1 MVTMPVLTGLKVMGY
16 GLFPGDPPGSGV
28 DQPFPAGL
36 TVIAGING
44 LGKTTLLTAILRAFT
59 GPYDLT
65 SEGAPTEMSVSMPE
79 APVKL
84 KPKPISFFKQRVADN
99 DEKASLVVTATFGA
113 KRFLVERAMSDLS
126 LSRFDIDDKPALA
139 GKNREEREASFQLA
153 LTALM
158 ELGSFT
164 DVLLVLHHVMLFQE
178 NRPGALWDENAQ
190 RQVLRA
196 LFLDK
201 DDARNV
207 ALLER
212 QVQSADSQARG
223 INSRITATEEDLKK
237 AKKLE
242 AGSEAA
248 AAQLEAEQKLLD
260 ADLVEKARIDE
271 ALANFEEER
280 RSIRLQHE
288 KAKIAREEA
297 SGAVER
303 IKYSALANLYPDMDE
318 ASRLVI
324 ARILTRA
331 KCLVCDAD
339 AASKREELE
348 ALLAKGICPACG
360 APPEEQHNVIGKYKF
375 EQAKLDAAIAA
386 SRLAQAE
393 VTAKANQLDKI
404 AVAYERTLD
413 RSIALRASIDD
424 RMALNRRLRSQLP
437 DGVTSKEIEGAL
449 MTLRRQQATY
459 LALLA
464 EHVRNLSN
472 LLAAKEELISSRA
485 TDVMRNFAELTEKLL
500 AEPARLAEVKLK
512 PRYTQAPK
520 ATGENRLSFP
530 AYKAEMVAANRPG
543 FVRRDDPSDV
553 SESQRELIDLA
564 FRLSLVRVAAPGTTA
579 TFVMETPEASL
590 DGVAMTR
597 VGKALAEFAAASDN
611 RLVVTSNLSNA
622 GLITGLFGGPSS
634 SGAETEERRK
644 RVLNLL
650 KVAAPNRA
658 LDRDRGEYEQLLEE
672 AIAGDQ

>member
-1 MVTMPVLTGLKVMGY
+1 
-16 GLFPGDPPGSGV
+16 
-28 DQPFPAGL
+28 
-36 TVIAGING
+36 
-44 LGKTTLLTAILRAFT
+44 
-59 GPYDLT
+59 
-65 SEGAPTEMSVSMPE
+65 
-79 APVKL
+79 
-84 KPKPISFFKQRVADN
+84 
-99 DEKASLVVTATFGA
+99 
-113 KRFLVERAMSDLS
+113 MSDLS
-126 LSRFDIDDKPALA
+126 LSRLEIDDEPSLV
-139 GKNREEREASFQLA
+139 GRNREEREALFQSA
-153 LTALM
+153 LTGLM

-196 LFLDK
+196 LFLNK
-201 DDARNV
+201 NDARDV
-207 ALLER
+207 AVLER

-223 INSRITATEEDLKK
+223 INARITATEEDLKK

-248 AAQLEAEQKLLD
+248 AAQLAAEQKLLD
-260 ADLVEKARIDE
+260 ADLAEKARIAE
-271 ALANFEEER
+271 ALADFEEER
-280 RSIRLQHE
+280 RYIRLQHE

-303 IKYSALANLYPDMDE
+303 IKYSALANLYPDMAE

-339 AASKREELE
+339 AAGKREELE

-375 EQAKLDAAIAA
+375 EQARLDTAIAA
-386 SRLAQAE
+386 AKLADAE
-393 VTAKANQLDKI
+393 VTAKANQLAKI

-424 RMALNRRLRSQLP
+424 RKALNRRLRSQLP
-437 DGVTSKEIEGAL
+437 DGVTSKEMEGAL
-449 MTLRRQQATY
+449 TTLRRQKATY
-459 LALLA
+459 LASLS
-464 EHVRNLSN
+464 EHVRGLSN

-485 TDVMRNFAELTEKLL
+485 TEVMSNFAELTEKLL

-512 PRYTQAPK
+512 PRYTQAPN

-564 FRLSLVRVAAPGTTA
+564 FRLSLVRVSAPGTTA
-579 TFVMETPEASL
+579 TFIMETPEASL
-590 DGVAMTR
+590 DGVAMRR

-611 RLVVTSNLSNA
+611 RLIVTSNLSNA

-634 SGAETEERRK
+634 SDAETEERRE

-658 LDRDRGEYEQLLEE
+658 LDRDRAEYDRLLEE

>member
-1 MVTMPVLTGLKVMGY
+1 MGY
-16 GLFPGDPPGSGV
+16 GLFPGDPAGSGV
-28 DQPFPAGL
+28 DQPFASGL

-44 LGKTTLLTAILRAFT
+44 LGKTTLLMAILRALT

-65 SEGAPTEMSVSMPE
+65 GDGAPAEMSVSMPE
-79 APVKL
+79 SPVRL
-84 KPKPISFFKQRVADN
+84 KAKPISFFKQRVADN
-99 DEKASLVVTATFGA
+99 AENASVILTATFGK
-113 KRFLVERAMSDLS
+113 KRFLVERALSDLS
-126 LSRFDIDDKPALA
+126 LSRFEIDDEPSLV
-139 GKNREEREASFQLA
+139 GRNRDEREAAFQ
-153 LTALM
+153 TSITDLM

-164 DVLLVLHHVMLFQE
+164 DVLLILHHVMLFQE

-201 DDARNV
+201 NDARKV

-223 INSRITATEEDLKK
+223 INARITATEDDLKK

-248 AAQLEAEQKLLD
+248 AAQLDAEQKLLD
-260 ADLVEKARIDE
+260 ADMIEKNRFDDMLVE
-271 ALANFEEER
+271 FEEQR
-280 RSIRLQHE
+280 RSMRLQHE

-303 IKYSALANLYPDMDE
+303 IKYSALANLYPDMEE

-339 AASKREELE
+339 AVGKREELE
-348 ALLAKGICPACG
+348 ALLSKGMCPACG

-386 SRLAQAE
+386 ARLADTE
-393 VTAKANQLDKI
+393 VSAKASELDQIAIAYDRALDK
-404 AVAYERTLD
+404 
-413 RSIALRASIDD
+413 SIALRTSIDD
-424 RMALNRRLRSQLP
+424 RKSLNRRLRSQLP
-437 DGVTSKEIEGAL
+437 DGVASKEIEGAL
-449 MTLRRQQATY
+449 ITLRRQHAGFTAS
-459 LALLA
+459 LS
-464 EHVRNLSN
+464 EHVRDLST
-472 LLAAKEELISSRA
+472 LLADKEELISSRA
-485 TDVMRNFAELTEKLL
+485 AEVMRNFTDLTKTLL
-500 AEPARLAEVKLK
+500 AEPAQLAEVKLR
-512 PRYTQAPK
+512 PRYTQAPR

-564 FRLSLVRVAAPGTTA
+564 FRLSLVRVAAPGTSA

-590 DGVAMTR
+590 DGVAMSR
-597 VGKALAEFAAASDN
+597 VGRALAEFAAVSDN
-611 RLVVTSNLSNA
+611 RLIVTSNLSNA
-622 GLITGLFGGPSS
+622 GLITGLFGGASS
-634 SGAETEERRK
+634 SNAETAARRK

-650 KVAAPNRA
+650 KVAAPNTA
-658 LDRDRGEYEQLLEE
+658 LDLNRGEYEQLLEE
-672 AIAGDQ
+672 AITGGR

>member
-1 MVTMPVLTGLKVMGY
+1 MVTMPVLTGLTVTGY

-28 DQPFPAGL
+28 NQPFPPGL

-44 LGKTTLLTAILRAFT
+44 LGKTTLLTAILRALT

-65 SEGAPTEMSVSMPE
+65 GDGAPTEMSVSMPE
-79 APVKL
+79 TPVRL
-84 KPKPISFFKQRVADN
+84 KSKPISFFKQRVADN
-99 DEKASLVVTATFGA
+99 AANAAVILTATFGK
-113 KRFLVERAMSDLS
+113 KRFLVERSMADLS
-126 LSRFDIDDKPALA
+126 LSRLEIDDEPSLV
-139 GKNREEREASFQLA
+139 GRNRDEKETSFQA
-153 LTALM
+153 SLTNLM

-164 DVLLVLHHVMLFQE
+164 DVLLILHHVMLFQE

-201 DDARNV
+201 DDARRV
-207 ALLER
+207 AVLER
-212 QVQSADSQARG
+212 LVQSADSQARG
-223 INSRITATEEDLKK
+223 INARITATEDDLKK

-260 ADLVEKARIDE
+260 ADLIEKTRFDD
-271 ALANFEEER
+271 ALAGFEEER
-280 RSIRLQHE
+280 RSVRLQHE

-303 IKYSALANLYPDMDE
+303 IKYSALANLYPDMEE

-339 AASKREELE
+339 AVGKQEELE
-348 ALLAKGICPACG
+348 ALLAKGMCPACG

-375 EQAKLDAAIAA
+375 EQAKLDVAIAA
-386 SRLAQAE
+386 AKVADVE
-393 VTAKANQLDKI
+393 VSAKAKHLDEI
-404 AVAYERTLD
+404 AVAYDRALD
-413 RSIALRASIDD
+413 KSIALRASIED
-424 RMALNRRLRSQLP
+424 RKARNRRLQSQLP

-449 MTLRRQQATY
+449 VTLRRQHATFT
-459 LALLA
+459 ALLA
-464 EHVRNLSN
+464 EHVRDLST
-472 LLAAKEELISSRA
+472 LLADKEDLISSRA
-485 TDVMRNFAELTEKLL
+485 SEVMRNFAELTHTLI
-500 AEPARLAEVKLK
+500 AEPAQLAEVKLR
-512 PRYTQAPK
+512 PRYTQAPR
-520 ATGENRLSFP
+520 ATGESRLSFP
-530 AYKAEMVAANRPG
+530 AYKAEMFAANRSG

-564 FRLSLVRVAAPGTTA
+564 FRLSLVRVAAPGTSA

-590 DGVAMTR
+590 DGVAMRR
-597 VGKALAEFAAASDN
+597 VGQALAAFAAISEN
-611 RLVVTSNLSNA
+611 RLIVTSNLSNA
-622 GLITGLFGGPSS
+622 GLITGLFGGPSTS
-634 SGAETEERRK
+634 NEETEERRK

-650 KVAAPNRA
+650 KVAAPNTA
-658 LDRDRGEYEQLLEE
+658 LVLDRAEYEQLLEG
-672 AIAGDQ
+672 AITGVQ